1 MIDGGPAKCQWREY
15 HRFMKLDLDPD
26 GLKVSMDLWR
36 KATDME
42 VDLAPAIRSHLLTR
56 RGPLLDGFVKVSTNW
71 LTLLRSCTA
80 TGDDLVE
87 LEALRVEIASFRT
100 WAETGI
106 LELAK
111 LAEE

>member
-1 MIDGGPAKCQWREY
+1 
-15 HRFMKLDLDPD
+15 
-26 GLKVSMDLWR
+26 MDLWR

-42 VDLAPAIRSHLLTR
+42 VDLAPAIRSHVLSR
-56 RGPLLDGFVKVSTNW
+56 RGPLLEGFVKVATNW
-71 LTLLRSCTA
+71 LTLLSYATA

-106 LELAK
+106 VELTK

>member
-1 MIDGGPAKCQWREY
+1 
-15 HRFMKLDLDPD
+15 MKLDLDPE

-56 RGPLLDGFVKVSTNW
+56 RGPLLEGFVKIATDW
-71 LTLLRSCTA
+71 LTLLSYGTA

-87 LEALRVEIASFRT
+87 LEALRIEIASFRT

-106 LELAK
+106 SELVK
-111 LAEE
+111 IAEE